1 MLTYAD
7 AQEGFGILTCA
18 SVAPI
23 ITVLAS
29 DMLRRLLQS
38 AIRAQKM
45 RQLEAMRHS
54 ECQVPGSLEALLRLS

>member
-29 DMLRRLLQS
+29 GMLTYAHVCSRMFTYADMLT
-38 AIRAQKM
+38 
-45 RQLEAMRHS
+45 
-54 ECQVPGSLEALLRLS
+54 ALDEVR